1 MFWIC
6 GGVLSKNLPTSFE
19 YFPYTSHEAFGIL
32 RVKFKYTIA
41 PRDFVTIGVLQ
52 IIFYLSTITIQGFLV
67 KHQLLQIRF
76 NFC

>member
-1 MFWIC
+1 MEAYSQKTFIPL
-6 GGVLSKNLPTSFE
+6 LST
-19 YFPYTSHEAFGIL
+19 FPYASHEAFGIL

-52 IIFYLSTITIQGFLV
+52 INFYLSTITIQGFLV
-67 KHQLLQIRF
+67 KYQLLQIRF